1 MSERMVRIE
10 VFGVAEA
17 LRELKDLDKKV
28 YNRLTRDLR
37 TSSQPLARAV
47 GAEFPDEPL
56 LNWGGDG
63 QRTTTSTG
71 KRGFPTYNAA
81 RARAGVKPS
90 VSTTLRRR
98 ATDVSILRIQQ
109 MDPAGQI
116 YDSAGSV
123 TRASKESVGGMF
135 IMNLDKHLNTK
146 SVQGEYRSRV
156 LYPATKKHLPKL
168 LPAIA
173 ESVEKTLKQI
183 EERING

>member
-1 MSERMVRIE
+1 MANNLVRVE

-17 LRELKDLDKKV
+17 LRELKDLEKTV

-37 TSSQPLARAV
+37 TSAQPLARAV

-56 LNWGGDG
+56 MNWGGDG
-63 QRTTTSTG
+63 ERTKTSQG
-71 KRGFPTYNAA
+71 KRGFPTYNTA
-81 RARAGVKPS
+81 RARAGVKPA

-123 TRASKESVGGMF
+123 TRAGKDSVGGMF
-135 IMNLDKHLNTK
+135 IQNLDKNLNTK

-168 LPAIA
+168 LPAIT
-173 ESVEKTLKQI
+173 ESVERTIKQI
-183 EERING
+183 EERINR